1 MTIFLLSAIIIRPFT
16 GKILDLVGKRKMLWI
31 SLLFY
36 LICTILYYFTS
47 SFILLLILRF
57 VQGIW
62 FSIATTASVTLAA
75 DNIPN
80 TRRGAGLGYFMMST
94 NLAVVI
100 GPFIGLFI
108 IQSFSFDLLFIL
120 LSVLMLA
127 GALLSLT
134 IAADQPSESILPK
147 RKLSLGDLIEKKALP
162 ISLLSSLVGFSY
174 ASVLSYLSIYAQQK
188 DLLSLASTFFLVF
201 AAAMVVTRPI
211 TGRIFDEKGPKFI
224 LIPSFISFLLG
235 LVILTYMNSP
245 LTFMLAGIFFGFGY
259 GGIVPSLQTLAI
271 QATSRER
278 SGYATAT
285 FFTFW
290 DLGIAVGSYFL
301 GLVAVHFGYQN
312 MYLLSALVILI
323 RTRIYLKRERK
334 SRLEMAG

>member
-36 LICTILYYFTS
+36 LICTMLYYFTS

-134 IAADQPSESILPK
+134 IPADHHLKIFCLGGNCPSVILLK
-147 RKLSLGDLIEKKALP
+147 RRHLPDLTSFKPCWLFLCECTV
-162 ISLLSSLVGFSY
+162 LL
-174 ASVLSYLSIYAQQK
+174 I
-188 DLLSLASTFFLVF
+188 DLCTAK
-201 AAAMVVTRPI
+201 R
-211 TGRIFDEKGPKFI
+211 
-224 LIPSFISFLLG
+224 SFIVG
-235 LVILTYMNSP
+235 KYILSR
-245 LTFMLAGIFFGFGY
+245 FR
-259 GGIVPSLQTLAI
+259 GG
-271 QATSRER
+271 
-278 SGYATAT
+278 
-285 FFTFW
+285 
-290 DLGIAVGSYFL
+290 DGSHPPNYWENF
-301 GLVAVHFGYQN
+301 
-312 MYLLSALVILI
+312 
-323 RTRIYLKRERK
+323 
-334 SRLEMAG
+334 